1 LVLCIAIGNPLRGDD
16 GVARRALQLLPST
29 EQVRKLEVIQLMPE
43 NAPNIAAAHAVIFL
57 DADAS
62 ATEVK
67 LETLGK
73 APRYSAP
80 LTHSVN
86 PFELLE
92 MARQL
97 YGFTGEAIFCHIP
110 ASKFDPAEE
119 LTREAEEAAGSAAR
133 LIGERLSQMAA
144 PSGS

>member
-1 LVLCIAIGNPLRGDD
+1 
-16 GVARRALQLLPST
+16 LPST

-43 NAPNIAAAHAVIFL
+43 HAPDIAAAQAVIFL
-57 DADAS
+57 DADVS

-73 APRYSAP
+73 APYYRAP

-110 ASKFDPAEE
+110 ASNFDPAEE
-119 LTREAEEAAGSAAR
+119 LTHAAEEAAVSAAR
-133 LIGERLSQMAA
+133 LVGERLSQMAA
-144 PSGS
+144 HPGS